1 MTSFVDANG
10 VANFKERAAPLEKS
24 IIATLLDEP
33 SLHEQVAEF
42 IEVGDFFNDAARQVY
57 AWLHGERKLHNPV
70 SAVLALSR
78 FASLAFVESYL
89 METLSELPAPASVA
103 KMAEELREIA
113 VRRNAVQDMQQTVV
127 DLVQFK
133 SSVEDGLSKM
143 ALGVQVANQ
152 RLASNGDTIRS
163 YGDVCDQWMIE
174 FQERASGK
182 ALPGVPTG
190 FTHLDDLLAGLQP
203 ADLVIIG
210 GRPSMGK
217 TTFAMNII
225 EYVSLVL
232 NESTMVFSLE
242 MPSVS
247 IFQRSV
253 ASVGEIDFEDLR
265 RGKLK
270 IGDLEKLKLASE
282 RLKKAP
288 IFIDDSAGLTLE
300 QLCARA
306 IRQFKKKPFKLIM
319 IDYLQLMRFS
329 SIYAGNPNLGVGE
342 ISRGLKQLGKLL
354 GVPII
359 VLSQLSRDLERRPN
373 KRPMP
378 ADLRDSGSIEQ
389 DADVIA
395 FVYRDEVYNPETEH
409 KGVAEII
416 IAKQRN
422 GPLGTV
428 YLDFKNGQSCFKNLD
443 SSTAQ
448 HLAENKPKPQHP
460 QRKGKEKVEQL
471 PSASSFAE
479 IGDSDDFLQRTGET
493 MPWDAPPSEQSDR
506 DDEWI
511 PL

>member
-89 METLSELPAPASVA
+89 METLSELPAPATVS

-113 VRRNAVQDMQQTVV
+113 IRRNAVQEMYQTAV
-127 DLVQFK
+127 DLQQFK
-133 SSVEDGLSKM
+133 TSVEDGLSKM
-143 ALGVQVANQ
+143 AIGVQVANQ
-152 RLASNGDTIRS
+152 RLASNGDTVRS

-270 IGDLEKLKLASE
+270 LGDLEKLKLASE

-300 QLCARA
+300 QLSARA

-395 FVYRDEVYNPETEH
+395 FVYRDEVYNPESEH

-428 YLDFKNGQSCFKNLD
+428 YLDFKNGQSCFKNMD
-443 SSTAQ
+443 ASTAQ

-460 QRKGKEKVEQL
+460 QRKGREKGEQQ

-479 IGDSDDFLQRTGET
+479 IGDSDVFLQNSVES
-493 MPWDAPPSEQSDR
+493 MPWDEPPSERSDR
-506 DDEWI
+506 DDDWI

>member
-1 MTSFVDANG
+1 
-10 VANFKERAAPLEKS
+10 
-24 IIATLLDEP
+24 
-33 SLHEQVAEF
+33 
-42 IEVGDFFNDAARQVY
+42 
-57 AWLHGERKLHNPV
+57 
-70 SAVLALSR
+70 
-78 FASLAFVESYL
+78 
-89 METLSELPAPASVA
+89 
-103 KMAEELREIA
+103 
-113 VRRNAVQDMQQTVV
+113 
-127 DLVQFK
+127 
-133 SSVEDGLSKM
+133 
-143 ALGVQVANQ
+143 
-152 RLASNGDTIRS
+152 
-163 YGDVCDQWMIE
+163 
-174 FQERASGK
+174 
-182 ALPGVPTG
+182 
-190 FTHLDDLLAGLQP
+190 
-203 ADLVIIG
+203 
-210 GRPSMGK
+210 
-217 TTFAMNII
+217 
-225 EYVSLVL
+225 
-232 NESTMVFSLE
+232 MVFSLE